1 MIYNPFMPYKH
12 LRSRSAG
19 LIVFKGGGGAPA
31 PTPAPIVSVDGGLSD
46 DQYKTSEI
54 LRIQLILT

>member
-31 PTPAPIVSVDGGLSD
+31 PVQIVPPTVVDGVY
-46 DQYKTSEI
+46 QTSSTI
-54 LRIQLILT
+54 N